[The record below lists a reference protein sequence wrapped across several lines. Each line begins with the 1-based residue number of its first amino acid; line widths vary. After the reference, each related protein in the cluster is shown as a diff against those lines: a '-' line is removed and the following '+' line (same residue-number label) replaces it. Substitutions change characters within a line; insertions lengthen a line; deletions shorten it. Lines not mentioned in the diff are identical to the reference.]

1 MLSYRYRELEIERKR
16 EKGRQTD
23 KEHQFRLLGTA
34 KLKRVLCSSEIYP
47 IEKLFFVTDANQNI
61 QYIHRYH
68 ESKLKICAHL
78 GKVFT

>member
-1 MLSYRYRELEIERKR
+1 MEIERER

-23 KEHQFRLLGTA
+23 REYQFRLLGTA
-34 KLKRVLCSSEIYP
+34 ILKRALCSSEMYP

-61 QYIHRYH
+61 QYIHCYH

-78 GKVFT
+78 YKVF